1 MMYNNMPDVGEK
13 TTSNT
18 VREWEPG
25 RALGRYELLL
35 PIAKGGMAQVW
46 IARLKGSHGFQKL
59 YAIKTIL
66 SESLDDPKMEKMF
79 LEEASIASS
88 ISHTNVIETIE
99 LGDDNGTLYIVM
111 EWCDGETLNTVFNLA
126 EADGGISI
134 YLAVNIVGQICRG
147 LHAAHELLDENG
159 NNLGI
164 VHRDIS
170 TSNILITYDGIAKL
184 ADFGI
189 AKATNNAKNNLTE
202 IGELKGK
209 MSYMA
214 PEYILGHDIDR
225 RADIFSLGVV
235 LYLLT
240 TKAHPF
246 RGKNAAETINN
257 ICTKIVKVPSSIIQD
272 YPKSLQKIVL
282 RALAKKPEDRFATA
296 EEFLYELEMVCP
308 GAFKTQTEIELKNYL
323 HKLLKSKK
331 EERDKEIKIAKN
343 LVATLAKRLIDSVRP
358 PAIKNNWAFGIFIIT
373 IISFIMFAF
382 LYTKSQKISVL
393 NTSSLKNIS
402 KINIEVSKNINL
414 PPSINSVS
422 KPAEEKKVKKK
433 IKYKRTIVDAGINAA
448 EIYGIDA
455 QIKIPNTIDDS
466 IFDRRY

>member
-1 MMYNNMPDVGEK
+1 MSDVGDK
-13 TTSNT
+13 TTASNT

-66 SESLDDPKMEKMF
+66 AESLDDPKMESMF

-111 EWCDGETLNTVFNLA
+111 EWCDGETLNTIFNTA
-126 EADGGISI
+126 ESQGGLPIH
-134 YLAVNIVGQICRG
+134 LAVNIVGQICRG
-147 LHAAHELLDENG
+147 LHAAHELTDENDVS
-159 NNLGI
+159 LGI

-170 TSNILITYDGIAKL
+170 TSNILVTYDGVAKL

-214 PEYILGHDIDR
+214 PEYILGQDIDR
-225 RADIFSLGVV
+225 RIDIFSLGVV

-240 TKAHPF
+240 TKVHPF
-246 RGKNAAETINN
+246 RGRNAAETINN
-257 ICTKIVKVPSSIIQD
+257 ICTKTVKPPSSIVSD

-282 RALAKKPEDRFATA
+282 KALARNPEDRFSTA
-296 EEFLYELEMVCP
+296 EEFLYELEIACP
-308 GAFKTQTEIELKNYL
+308 GAFKTQTDIELKNYL
-323 HKLLKSKK
+323 HKILKSKK

-343 LVATLAKRLIDSVRP
+343 MIATLTQRLIDSVRP
-358 PAIKNNWAFGIFIIT
+358 PALKNNWQSILIIIFIT
-373 IISFIMFAF
+373 IISFF
-382 LYTKSQKISVL
+382 LIFFFVYDQKVSIL
-393 NTSSLKNIS
+393 NTSSLKYLP
-402 KINIEVSKNINL
+402 KITIEIPKTAE
-414 PPSINSVS
+414 PEPINSS
-422 KPAEEKKVKKK
+422 KPVEPPVIKKK
-433 IKYKRTIVDAGINAA
+433 IKYKRSIVDAGIIDYGATL
-448 EIYGIDA
+448 YGIDA
-455 QIKIPNTIDDS
+455 EIPVPTSIDDR